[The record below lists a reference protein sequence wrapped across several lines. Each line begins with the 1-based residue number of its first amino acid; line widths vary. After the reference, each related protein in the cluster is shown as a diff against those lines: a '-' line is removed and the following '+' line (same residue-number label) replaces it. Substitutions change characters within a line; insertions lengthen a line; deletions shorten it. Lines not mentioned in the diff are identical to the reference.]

1 MPPVAILNP
10 VRPRALPRCTA
21 FVAVQLQLQHT
32 ARSRRSFATSTILF
46 SASATRP
53 KSKVYASADEAVL
66 DIKSGSTILSS
77 GFGLCGVAG
86 ELLLLTNLPTKC

>member
-1 MPPVAILNP
+1 MSPVAIINP
-10 VRPRALPRCTA
+10 IRQRALPRRPAAA
-21 FVAVQLQLQHT
+21 FIAIQVQLQLT
-32 ARSRRSFATSTILF
+32 SRSRRSFTTSTILF
-46 SASATRP
+46 SAKATTRP

-86 ELLLLTNLPTKC
+86 KETANI